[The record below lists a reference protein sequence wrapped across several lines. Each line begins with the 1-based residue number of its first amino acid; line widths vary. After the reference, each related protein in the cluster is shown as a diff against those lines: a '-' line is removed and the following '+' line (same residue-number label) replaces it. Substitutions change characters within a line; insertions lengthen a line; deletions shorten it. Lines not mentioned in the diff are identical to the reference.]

1 MIDVTEFS
9 VEHENGN
16 TIISDQYDGKV
27 HIINWKKGQVQT
39 RDYWDEDFI
48 LDCFPVERWF
58 ELLLRKEE

>member
-1 MIDVTEFS
+1 MTEFS
-9 VEHENGN
+9 VEQENGN

-27 HIINWKKGQVQT
+27 YIINWKKGQVQI